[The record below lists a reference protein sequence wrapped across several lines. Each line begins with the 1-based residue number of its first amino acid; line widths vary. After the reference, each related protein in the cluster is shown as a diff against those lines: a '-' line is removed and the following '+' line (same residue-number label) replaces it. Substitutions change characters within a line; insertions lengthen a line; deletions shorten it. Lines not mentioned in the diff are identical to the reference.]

1 MHRRKY
7 LQGLGGMALGGMAAL
22 AGCSALDTG
31 YTGESDGNDTVVA
44 TVGGTELWMSHKREN
59 RDPASTTVIQV
70 WPDEAWIDERIE
82 PRIDADNGDVEPGDP
97 LAELPVSEIAAELG
111 GFRTWVVFALQLST
125 RDEINDNDR
134 VTDGDEY
141 YWYAGPTAFYDHVDL
156 ESEHTFRVA
165 ESGEYHD
172 GSAAGRIIDVV

>member
-1 MHRRKY
+1 MNRREY
-7 LQGLGGMALGGMAAL
+7 LQGLGMALGGMTAL
-22 AGCSALDTG
+22 AGCSALATED
-31 YTGESDGNDTVVA
+31 TGESDNDDTVVA
-44 TVGGTELWMSHKREN
+44 TVGGKKLWMGFTQESRE
-59 RDPASTTVIQV
+59 PASTSIIHIGL
-70 WPDEAWIDERIE
+70 DEAWIDERIE

-165 ESGEYHD
+165 EPGEYYD
-172 GSAAGRIIDVV
+172 GSASGRIIDIV